1 MKPILLINFK
11 TYPSATGKKAVELAK
26 VCDDAAKETG
36 TEIYVS
42 VQATDISRVSGK
54 IVAQHVD
61 YFDQGRATGFILPEA
76 VKEAGAIGSLINHAE
91 HRLKLDII
99 EKTIAKCKQLN
110 LKTFVCA
117 ANLEEGKKI
126 AKFEPD
132 YIAFEDPAL
141 ISTGISIS
149 KTKPDSVRD
158 FADAIK
164 KINPEIGVLC
174 GAGISNGSDVKAALE
189 LGCVGVL
196 AATAVTEAD
205 DPKQILLDMC
215 SQA

>member
-1 MKPILLINFK
+1 
-11 TYPSATGKKAVELAK
+11 
-26 VCDDAAKETG
+26 
-36 TEIYVS
+36 
-42 VQATDISRVSGK
+42 
-54 IVAQHVD
+54 
-61 YFDQGRATGFILPEA
+61 
-76 VKEAGAIGSLINHAE
+76 
-91 HRLKLDII
+91 
-99 EKTIAKCKQLN
+99 
-110 LKTFVCA
+110 
-117 ANLEEGKKI
+117 
-126 AKFEPD
+126 
-132 YIAFEDPAL
+132 
-141 ISTGISIS
+141 S